1 MAELIPFNSAEA
13 DSKTSWYSALGAGL
27 ISGLIKVPEG
37 IVSLGAELIDLGA
50 DTDTVAS
57 VERFFDDINPFEEIA
72 EERTIG
78 KLAEVF
84 TQIGIPGTAGFKAGT
99 KLAQKALDAKKAG
112 TYAKFGKESKRAL
125 EEVEKLNKKAGYRKF
140 VTGIMGGATGEAFI
154 TDADKIGSFGDL
166 FGGPTALDR
175 EETYGREEASRR
187 LLNRIKFGSESLLVT
202 PVIAGVGKGAKAL
215 AQRGKELAYSDSA
228 FERWINKYVGAPFRP
243 RGDLPQEIFA
253 AEMTKQ
259 GLKARDTDA
268 AKEIV
273 NTITKEVDKVFP
285 EMETIFNKSNKQ
297 EKDKFL
303 DLLNKTLFEGDIS
316 KPINPKSMDDIVRQ
330 MDDIEL
336 NPQSRQKIVGAID
349 NARNEFTT
357 LIGYLNKNIS
367 DKKNLKSGVKDL
379 QELLKDRV
387 QGWVGS
393 TYRAFEPRSR
403 FFKAFQRFKPTEE
416 AYSKTINLFRR
427 YLAKTDT
434 SKNVK
439 LIKDEFEQ
447 FVPEGTDYYQQAK
460 YMVDD
465 ILEQGQQARKKPG
478 QLPDLNYTDKT
489 AQGIK
494 TKSFE
499 EMLKK
504 TGGKGSKVIRELF
517 GEIKDPRYSI
527 FNAMTN
533 LSSAA
538 RTSSFFENIAENNKK
553 LQAAGERGAFWTD
566 EALAKQGV
574 RSNETGIQVVKVGD
588 YLKENKLPGIQY
600 VDNEILDSWTSK
612 EIAEGMLHANDV
624 PRGLAGAIRGREAAS
639 SAESAATY
647 LYRTLLLAPKAASQM
662 AKTILSI
669 PTHLRNLISAGMFT
683 VANGTVLEP
692 TFFKNAVKGFKGS
705 GVFKLGPKSPE
716 MQKLYQ
722 ELLELGVVNSQVQ
735 IGDLTALFKDV
746 IQSGD
751 QFVSP
756 DTILKSFFKKMKK
769 VGSFL
774 QGKYVAEDD
783 AFKITNFLTELERL
797 KIGRA
802 KQLNIKRAN
811 LDSTLDDA
819 TELELK
825 QKAADIVKNTVPNYA
840 YVGSAVKTSRVLPI
854 GNFMSFPSEMIRTT
868 AGIGKQALSELRHS
882 RPTKGSNIGPM
893 VFDIEANAFVKND
906 NPMYATGM
914 KRIAGMTTALT
925 AVPIGLTEGMKA
937 LYDVTEDEMSALRQ
951 FVPEWSKNSTLLPMR
966 DDDGT
971 LRYIDFSHSNVYDV
985 IGRPFRTLLNN
996 VLRAQE
1002 SEDVLLRGFRDGII
1016 EASGEIMNPFISESI
1031 WTEAMTDIVVR
1042 NGRTNEGRLLY
1053 TDETPFGDRL
1063 SIQFMHLGQ
1072 ALAPSYKQYQRI
1084 GQAAFGVPNKRG
1096 DELEIGPELGGLMGF
1111 RAIKIDPLESMG
1123 FKIAE
1128 YQTGI
1133 RNARRE
1139 FTGGYFGLLKGG
1151 PIKANDI
1158 IERFFISNQARFNVQ
1173 KEMYRN
1179 LNSANILGVEDN
1191 ALRKTFKERQLS
1203 DDSFRQLKDGRFE
1216 PYFPSKDIEDRFKE
1230 IARDLGDIDV
1240 FKEIKPT
1247 LREMN
1252 RDLKILDLGE
1262 TFDLDLTDYLEEGP
1276 GIAES
1281 LGLGNIG
1288 QPPMPNQQIL
1298 QTSQVQAPGSNVT
1311 SQGLTPTELAL
1322 LSPEEQQIRL
1332 RQRGLA

>member
-50 DTDTVAS
+50 DTNTVAS

-99 KLAQKALDAKKAG
+99 KLAQKALNAKKAG

-140 VTGIMGGATGEAFI
+140 VAGIMGGATGEAFI

-243 RGDLPQEIFA
+243 RGDLPEEVFA

-285 EMETIFNKSNKQ
+285 EMETIFNKSTKQ

-336 NPQSRQKIVGAID
+336 DPQSRQKIVGAID

-357 LIGYLNKNIS
+357 LVGYLNNNIK
-367 DKKNLKSGVKDL
+367 DKKNLKPGLEEL

-403 FFKAFQRFKPTEE
+403 FFKAFQRYKPTEQ
-416 AYSKTINLFRR
+416 AYNNSIALFRR
-427 YLAKTDT
+427 YLAKTDP
-434 SKNVK
+434 SRP
-439 LIKDEFEQ
+439 KDTGLDL
-447 FVPEGTDYYQQAK
+447 EGTTDYYQQAK

-489 AQGIK
+489 AQGVK

-538 RTSSFFENIAENNKK
+538 RTSSFFENIAENNRK

-588 YLKENKLPGIQY
+588 YLRENRLPGIQY

-683 VANGTVLEP
+683 VANGTIAEP

-802 KQLNIKRAN
+802 KQLNIKRTD

-882 RPTKGSNIGPM
+882 RPTRGSNIGPM

-937 LYDVTEDEMSALRQ
+937 LYDVTEDEMQALRQ

-1002 SEDVLLRGFRDGII
+1002 SEDVLLRGFRDGIV

-1053 TDETPFGDRL
+1053 TDETPFGDKL
-1063 SIQFMHLGQ
+1063 AIQFLHLGE

-1084 GQAAFGVPNKRG
+1084 GQAAFGIPTKRG

-1139 FTGGYFGLLKGG
+1139 FTGGYFGLLRGG

-1158 IERFFISNQARFNVQ
+1158 IERFFVSNQARFNVQ

-1191 ALRKTFKERQLS
+1191 ALRRTFKERQLS

-1240 FKEIKPT
+1240 FKEVKPT

-1252 RDLKILDLGE
+1252 RELKSLDLGE

-1298 QTSQVQAPGSNVT
+1298 QTSQIQAPGSNVT

>member
-13 DSKTSWYSALGAGL
+13 DSKTSWYSAFGAGL

-50 DTDTVAS
+50 DTNTVAS
-57 VERFFDDINPFEEIA
+57 VEKFFDDINPFEEIA

-99 KLAQKALDAKKAG
+99 KLAQKALNAKKAG

-140 VTGIMGGATGEAFI
+140 VAGIMGGATGEAFI

-243 RGDLPQEIFA
+243 RGDLPEEIFA

-285 EMETIFNKSNKQ
+285 EMETIFNKSTKQ

-336 NPQSRQKIVGAID
+336 DPQSRQKIVGAID

-357 LIGYLNKNIS
+357 LVGYLNNNIK
-367 DKKNLKSGVKDL
+367 DKKNLKPGLEEL

-393 TYRAFEPRSR
+393 TYRAFEPKSR
-403 FFKAFQRFKPTEE
+403 FFKWFQRYKPTEQ
-416 AYSKTINLFRR
+416 AYSNSIALFRR
-427 YLAKTDT
+427 YLAKTDP
-434 SKNVK
+434 SRP
-439 LIKDEFEQ
+439 KDTGLDL
-447 FVPEGTDYYQQAK
+447 EGTTDYYQQAK

-489 AQGIK
+489 AQGVK

-504 TGGKGSKVIRELF
+504 TGGKGSKVIRDLF

-538 RTSSFFENIAENNKK
+538 RTSSFFENIAENNRK

-588 YLKENKLPGIQY
+588 YLRENRLPGIQY

-683 VANGTVLEP
+683 VANGTIAEP

-882 RPTKGSNIGPM
+882 RPTRGSNIGPM

-906 NPMYATGM
+906 NPMYATGI

-1053 TDETPFGDRL
+1053 TDETPFGDKL
-1063 SIQFMHLGQ
+1063 AIQFLHLGE

-1084 GQAAFGVPNKRG
+1084 GQAAFGTPTKRG

-1139 FTGGYFGLLKGG
+1139 FTGGYFGLLRGG

-1158 IERFFISNQARFNVQ
+1158 IERFFVSNQARFNVQ

-1191 ALRKTFKERQLS
+1191 ALRRTFKERQLS
-1203 DDSFRQLKDGRFE
+1203 DESFRQLKDGRFE

-1240 FKEIKPT
+1240 FKEVKPT

-1252 RDLKILDLGE
+1252 RELKSLDLGE

-1298 QTSQVQAPGSNVT
+1298 QTSQLQAPGSNVT